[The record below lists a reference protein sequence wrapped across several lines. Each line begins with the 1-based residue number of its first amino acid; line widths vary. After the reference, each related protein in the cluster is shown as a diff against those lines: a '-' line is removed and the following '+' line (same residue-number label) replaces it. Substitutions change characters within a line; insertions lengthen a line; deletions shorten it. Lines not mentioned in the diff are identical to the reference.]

1 MATLPRSWETKPGVE
16 SALGTLGTLA
26 AFYLF
31 AAPLC
36 VAAPPAAQ
44 RRENL
49 PRVRSFF
56 REVAQRLR

>member
-1 MATLPRSWETKPGVE
+1 MATLPRTWETKPGVE

-36 VAAPPAAQ
+36 VAAAAL
-44 RRENL
+44 RGSPNRVASL
-49 PRVRSFF
+49 ATLAVRS
-56 REVAQRLR
+56 R